1 LNRHN
6 RDLERI
12 VLSALRRPAAE
23 RAAYVAETCGTD
35 EELRREVES
44 LIARDQ
50 AAASFLE
57 VPPVSSA
64 LSLMVAATGP
74 TMTQG
79 DRIGP
84 YTVVSSLGCGGMG
97 EVYRARDAT
106 LGREVAI
113 KVLPSIF
120 TTDPQRLGRFERE
133 ARLLA
138 SLNHPNIA
146 TIHGVEHAN
155 GIYALVL
162 ELVEGETLAERL
174 RSTAGYC
181 STRSGL
187 PLASVLSIARQIV
200 DALEPAHAKGI
211 VHRDLKPAN
220 VMIRPDGVV
229 KLLDF
234 GLAKTAAD
242 DGCFEPSSAI
252 VPRTGSTDDGVIV
265 GTAAYMSPEQA
276 RGHPVDRRTDV
287 WAFGCVLYEMLTGGK
302 AFGGRTTSDVLASI
316 LGTEPDFDAVPPETP
331 DGVRRLLRRAL
342 TKDPRNRLRDIGDA
356 RLELIEMLGASSAG
370 SGTGRSLLDALR
382 GLRDSASVSVFGVGN
397 ADTPSVA
404 DTPEAFVGREP
415 ELKRLEGFL
424 RQAIEGTGRVVFIT
438 GEAGIGKTALAD
450 EFLRRA
456 RQQRV
461 VLCRGR
467 CAEQYGP
474 GEAYLPFLDAL
485 GALVKG
491 PGGEHIAAVMR
502 IQAPTWCLQLPAVLA
517 SPGALEQLLRETIG
531 ATKERMMRE
540 MSDLLSAVAASTPIV
555 LLLEDLHWADASS
568 VDLLR
573 RLSDRAREQRLLVI
587 GTFRPEDLAVGNH
600 PLKNSKREMDAHQAC
615 EELALGSLH
624 SDHIAAYLDRRFS
637 PNSFPPA
644 LATLIESR
652 TEGHPLFATSLVHL
666 LEQSG
671 HITKTNDHW
680 TLRRALSEMDL
691 EVPESVRGMIRKK
704 IEVLEEEDR
713 RALQYGSIE
722 GEEFTSNVVAHLLG
736 IDDLALEERLD
747 RLDRMHRLIVTL
759 GEEEWPDGTL
769 AVRYRFAHALY
780 QNILY
785 ADLVGK
791 RRSLL
796 HRQVG
801 EQLATRHG
809 DAANRIATQLA
820 MHFERGRD
828 FSNAITYLIHAGG
841 NANKVYANAEAEQH
855 YSRALALV
863 DKLPDPE
870 RAEKYLS
877 LYLKRGTANHSMSRF
892 QQAVEDFTQ
901 TLDKARATASPHM
914 EGEALIALANTLLI
928 SHRMEEMQARADDL
942 LRVADA
948 CGRDMMR
955 AAALLFIGLKH
966 ICYGEL
972 VAGKPLLDQAISV
985 SRASGD
991 KAGLAN
997 ALQYRSFVH
1006 FFQSEY
1012 DHAEAMMAEASDLG
1026 SELRDGFL
1034 LLQCLFGMSLILGNM
1049 GQMSKALRTL
1059 DEAMQMAQRNGDH
1072 YTLSKIPNCIGWIYR
1087 ELQNFQE
1094 AQRHDERGVELARAD
1109 HVLEAEANSLIN
1121 LGYGYTATGGDE
1133 KALSAFREV
1142 SAIFA
1147 RDDWLR
1153 WRYNIRLQAGQAEY
1167 WLVRG
1172 KLNEAEEYARR
1183 LLETATQHETHK
1195 YVAVAHKLRAEVAL
1209 ARGDFVAGE
1218 KELVTALGVLQQY
1231 PVPIVAWKTYVVLG
1245 RLQVKSGKH
1254 SAARQAFGEAA
1265 AIVARIAANVT
1276 DDTLRSTFLGSAAV
1290 REVASGVN

>member
-64 LSLMVAATGP
+64 LSLLVAATGP

-187 PLASVLSIARQIV
+187 PLTSVLSIARQIV

-242 DGCFEPSSAI
+242 DGCFGPSSAI

-382 GLRDSASVSVFGVGN
+382 GLRDSASVSVFGVSN
-397 ADTPSVA
+397 ADTQSVA

-517 SPGALEQLLRETIG
+517 STGALEQLLRETIG

-540 MSDLLSAVAASTPIV
+540 MSDLLSAVAASTPI
-555 LLLEDLHWADASS
+555 A
-568 VDLLR
+568 
-573 RLSDRAREQRLLVI
+573 
-587 GTFRPEDLAVGNH
+587 
-600 PLKNSKREMDAHQAC
+600 
-615 EELALGSLH
+615 
-624 SDHIAAYLDRRFS
+624 
-637 PNSFPPA
+637 
-644 LATLIESR
+644 
-652 TEGHPLFATSLVHL
+652 
-666 LEQSG
+666 
-671 HITKTNDHW
+671 
-680 TLRRALSEMDL
+680 
-691 EVPESVRGMIRKK
+691 
-704 IEVLEEEDR
+704 
-713 RALQYGSIE
+713 
-722 GEEFTSNVVAHLLG
+722 
-736 IDDLALEERLD
+736 
-747 RLDRMHRLIVTL
+747 
-759 GEEEWPDGTL
+759 
-769 AVRYRFAHALY
+769 
-780 QNILY
+780 
-785 ADLVGK
+785 
-791 RRSLL
+791 
-796 HRQVG
+796 
-801 EQLATRHG
+801 
-809 DAANRIATQLA
+809 
-820 MHFERGRD
+820 
-828 FSNAITYLIHAGG
+828 
-841 NANKVYANAEAEQH
+841 
-855 YSRALALV
+855 
-863 DKLPDPE
+863 
-870 RAEKYLS
+870 
-877 LYLKRGTANHSMSRF
+877 
-892 QQAVEDFTQ
+892 
-901 TLDKARATASPHM
+901 
-914 EGEALIALANTLLI
+914 
-928 SHRMEEMQARADDL
+928 
-942 LRVADA
+942 
-948 CGRDMMR
+948 
-955 AAALLFIGLKH
+955 
-966 ICYGEL
+966 
-972 VAGKPLLDQAISV
+972 
-985 SRASGD
+985 
-991 KAGLAN
+991 
-997 ALQYRSFVH
+997 
-1006 FFQSEY
+1006 
-1012 DHAEAMMAEASDLG
+1012 
-1026 SELRDGFL
+1026 
-1034 LLQCLFGMSLILGNM
+1034 
-1049 GQMSKALRTL
+1049 
-1059 DEAMQMAQRNGDH
+1059 
-1072 YTLSKIPNCIGWIYR
+1072 
-1087 ELQNFQE
+1087 
-1094 AQRHDERGVELARAD
+1094 
-1109 HVLEAEANSLIN
+1109 
-1121 LGYGYTATGGDE
+1121 
-1133 KALSAFREV
+1133 
-1142 SAIFA
+1142 
-1147 RDDWLR
+1147 
-1153 WRYNIRLQAGQAEY
+1153 
-1167 WLVRG
+1167 
-1172 KLNEAEEYARR
+1172 
-1183 LLETATQHETHK
+1183 
-1195 YVAVAHKLRAEVAL
+1195 
-1209 ARGDFVAGE
+1209 
-1218 KELVTALGVLQQY
+1218 
-1231 PVPIVAWKTYVVLG
+1231 
-1245 RLQVKSGKH
+1245 
-1254 SAARQAFGEAA
+1254 
-1265 AIVARIAANVT
+1265 
-1276 DDTLRSTFLGSAAV
+1276 
-1290 REVASGVN
+1290 

>member
-1 LNRHN
+1 LNQRD
-6 RDLERI
+6 RDLARI
-12 VLSALRRPAAE
+12 VLSALGRPAAE

-35 EELRREVES
+35 EELRREAES

-50 AAASFLE
+50 AAVSFLE
-57 VPPVSSA
+57 APPVASA
-64 LSLMVAATGP
+64 LSLMFAASGP

-84 YTVVSSLGCGGMG
+84 FTVVSSLGCGGMG

-120 TTDPQRLGRFERE
+120 TSDPQRLGRFERE

-174 RSTAGYC
+174 RSTARH
-181 STRSGL
+181 SPTRSGL
-187 PLASVLSIARQIV
+187 PFASVLSIARQIV
-200 DALEPAHAKGI
+200 DALEPAHAQGI

-220 VMIRPDGVV
+220 VMIRHDGVV

-234 GLAKTAAD
+234 GLAKMAAD
-242 DGCFEPSSAI
+242 DDRFEHSGAI
-252 VPRTGSTDDGVIV
+252 LPRTGSTDDGVIV

-287 WAFGCVLYEMLTGGK
+287 WAFGCVLYEMLTGGR
-302 AFGGRTTSDVLASI
+302 AFGERNTSDVLAGI
-316 LGTEPDFDAVPPETP
+316 LGTEPDFEALPPDTP

-342 TKDPRNRLRDIGDA
+342 TKDPGNRLRNIGDA
-356 RLELIEMLGASSAG
+356 RLELIETLGASSAG
-370 SGTGRSLLDALR
+370 SGNGRSLLEALR
-382 GLRDSASVSVFGVGN
+382 GLRDAASVGVFSVGN
-397 ADTPSVA
+397 VDTQSVA
-404 DTPEAFVGREP
+404 DTPQAFVGREP

-424 RQAIEGTGRVVFIT
+424 REAIEGTGRVVFIT
-438 GEAGIGKTALAD
+438 GEPGIGKTALAD
-450 EFLRRA
+450 EFLRRV

-491 PGGEHIAAVMR
+491 PGGEHIAAVLR
-502 IQAPTWCLQLPAVLA
+502 TQAPTWCLQLPAVFA
-517 SPGALEQLLRETIG
+517 STGALEQLQRETVG

-587 GTFRPEDLAVGNH
+587 GTFRPEDVAVGNH
-600 PLKNSKREMDAHQAC
+600 PLKNCKREMDAHLAC
-615 EELALGSLH
+615 EELALGSLR
-624 SDHIAAYLDRRFS
+624 SDHIAAYLNARFS
-637 PNSFPPA
+637 PNWFPPA
-644 LATLIESR
+644 LAVLIESR
-652 TEGHPLFATSLVHL
+652 TEGHPLFATSLVHV

-671 HITKTNDHW
+671 HITKAKEHW
-680 TLRRALSEMDL
+680 TLRRELSEMDL

-722 GEEFTSNVVAHLLG
+722 GEEFTSSVVAHLLG
-736 IDDLALEERLD
+736 MEDLALEERLD
-747 RLDRMHRLIVTL
+747 RLDRVHRLIETL
-759 GEEEWPDGTL
+759 GEEVWPDGTL

-785 ADLVGK
+785 ADLVG
-791 RRSLL
+791 RRRILL

-801 EQLATRHG
+801 EQLAARHG
-809 DAANRIATQLA
+809 DWANRIATQLA

-828 FSNAITYLIHAGG
+828 YSSAITFLIHAGD
-841 NANKVYANAEAEQH
+841 NAKKVYANAEAEQH
-855 YSRALALV
+855 YSHALALV
-863 DKLPDPE
+863 DKLPEPE
-870 RAEKYLS
+870 HAERYLS
-877 LYLKRGTANHSMSRF
+877 LHLKRGTANHAMSRF

-901 TLDKARATASPHM
+901 TLDKARATASLVM

-928 SHRMEEMQARADDL
+928 SHRMDEMQARAHNL

-948 CGRDMMR
+948 CGSGVMR

-966 ICYGEL
+966 ISYGEL
-972 VAGKPLLDQAISV
+972 VEGKPLLDQAISGY
-985 SRASGD
+985 RASGD

-997 ALQYRSFVH
+997 ALNYRSFLH
-1006 FFQSEY
+1006 FLQSEY
-1012 DHAEAMMAEASDLG
+1012 DHAEAMMTEVRDLG

-1034 LLQCLFGMSLILGNM
+1034 LLQCLFGTGLNLGNM
-1049 GQMSKALRTL
+1049 GQMSRALRTL

-1072 YTLSKIPNCIGWIYR
+1072 YTLSKIPNCIAWIHR
-1087 ELQNFQE
+1087 ELQNFEE

-1121 LGYGYTATGGDE
+1121 LAYDYTAAGRDGE
-1133 KALSAFREV
+1133 ALSAFREV

-1172 KLNEAEEYARR
+1172 KLKEAEDYTRQ
-1183 LLETATQHETHK
+1183 LLETATQHEARK

-1218 KELVTALGVLQQY
+1218 RELFTALGVLQQY
-1231 PVPIVAWKTYVVLG
+1231 PVPIVEWKTYAVLG
-1245 RLQVKSGKH
+1245 RLQVKSGKR

-1276 DDTLRSTFLGSAAV
+1276 DETLRSTFLGSAAV
-1290 REVASGVN
+1290 REVMSGFS

>member
-1 LNRHN
+1 LNRHD

-12 VLSALRRPAAE
+12 VLSALGRPAAE
-23 RAAYVAETCGTD
+23 RAAYVAEECGTD
-35 EELRREVES
+35 EELRREAES

-57 VPPVSSA
+57 APPGSNA
-64 LSLMVAATGP
+64 LSLMFAATGP
-74 TMTQG
+74 ALTHG

-84 YTVVSSLGCGGMG
+84 YTVVSSLGRGGMG

-106 LGREVAI
+106 LGRDVAL

-120 TTDPQRLGRFERE
+120 TTDPQRLARFDRE

-174 RSTAGYC
+174 RSTAGY
-181 STRSGL
+181 SPTRSGL
-187 PLASVLSIARQIV
+187 PLASVLAIARQIV

-234 GLAKTAAD
+234 GLAKTAAND
-242 DGCFEPSSAI
+242 DRFDPAGAI

-276 RGHPVDRRTDV
+276 RGHPVDRRADV
-287 WAFGCVLYEMLTGGK
+287 WAFGCVLYEMLTGAR
-302 AFGGRTTSDVLASI
+302 AFRGRTNSDILAGI
-316 LGTEPDFDAVPPETP
+316 LGTEPEFEALPAETP
-331 DGVRRLLRRAL
+331 DRVRRLLRRAL
-342 TKDPRNRLRDIGDA
+342 TKDPGNRLGDIGDA
-356 RLELIEMLGASSAG
+356 RLELIDTLGASFARLGAGRPLLDSLRDLASAG
-370 SGTGRSLLDALR
+370 
-382 GLRDSASVSVFGVGN
+382 VFSVGN
-397 ADTPSVA
+397 VDTQTVA
-404 DTPEAFVGREP
+404 DTPEALVGREP

-517 SPGALEQLLRETIG
+517 STGALEQLLRETIG

-600 PLKNSKREMDAHQAC
+600 PLKNCKREMDAHQAC

-624 SDHIAAYLDRRFS
+624 SDHIAAYLDGRFS

-644 LATLIESR
+644 LATLIERR
-652 TEGHPLFATSLVHL
+652 TEGHPLFTTSLVHF

-671 HITKTNDHW
+671 DITKTDEHW
-680 TLRRALSEMDL
+680 TLRRELSEMDL

-722 GEEFTSNVVAHLLG
+722 GEEFTSSVVAHLLG

-785 ADLVGK
+785 ADLVGR

-841 NANKVYANAEAEQH
+841 NAKKVYANAEAELH

-863 DKLPDPE
+863 DKLPDAE

-877 LYLKRGTANHSMSRF
+877 LYLKRGTANHGMSRF

-901 TLDKARATASPHM
+901 TLDKARATASPHL

-942 LRVADA
+942 LRVANA
-948 CGRDMMR
+948 CGSDMMR

-985 SRASGD
+985 CRASGD

-1012 DHAEAMMAEASDLG
+1012 DHAEAKMAEASDLG

-1072 YTLSKIPNCIGWIYR
+1072 YTLSKIPNCIGWIHR
-1087 ELQNFQE
+1087 ELQNVQE
-1094 AQRHDERGVELARAD
+1094 AQKHDERGVELARAD

-1121 LGYGYTATGGDE
+1121 LAYGYTAAGGDE

-1142 SAIFA
+1142 SGIFA

-1172 KLNEAEEYARR
+1172 KLNDAEEYARR

-1209 ARGDFVAGE
+1209 ARSDFVAGE
-1218 KELVTALGVLQQY
+1218 KELVTALGVLEQH

-1254 SAARQAFGEAA
+1254 SAARQAFREAA